1 MNSKKRSFIVWL
13 TSLILG
19 VLIILITAFS
29 EWFGITYI
37 GDTTLLKVAK
47 LVTRFNDWFGDSA
60 NALSVAAAFIYGALI
75 IMAICGYY
83 TLRSLHEARTSGA
96 DVTNALFTMSI
107 ILSLLVISIIVIC
120 NISINSETDGWLED
134 IFHLTSAPFFVL
146 VFGIVGHRV
155 NSKYFIESFTFSDL
169 SPKNAPVGASFE
181 KKELYCPKCKKT
193 VPDSGK
199 FCPTCGTEL
208 VASTMPCPQ
217 CGKTVAYDAAFC
229 TNCGCDIAKY
239 NKENGH
245 YTCTCGNVIKKEL
258 LQKKQLKYCPQ
269 CGKEIKAAPKPA
281 PTANGEYVCK
291 CGTKISNPYLKY
303 CPQCGKEIKW
313 NDSPT
318 QYLKGV
324 CPACGNYRNNGAF
337 CAICGHAIPPAES
350 SSSTKSKKS

>member
-146 VFGIVGHRV
+146 VFGIVGHRIS
-155 NSKYFIESFTFSDL
+155 SKYWVESFTFSEAFGK
-169 SPKNAPVGASFE
+169 STPAEAPV
-181 KKELYCPKCKKT
+181 KKMSCTAQSARKPSLT
-193 VPDSGK
+193 
-199 FCPTCGTEL
+199 
-208 VASTMPCPQ
+208 
-217 CGKTVAYDAAFC
+217 AA
-229 TNCGCDIAKY
+229 NSA
-239 NKENGH
+239 
-245 YTCTCGNVIKKEL
+245 
-258 LQKKQLKYCPQ
+258 
-269 CGKEIKAAPKPA
+269 
-281 PTANGEYVCK
+281 
-291 CGTKISNPYLKY
+291 
-303 CPQCGKEIKW
+303 
-313 NDSPT
+313 
-318 QYLKGV
+318 
-324 CPACGNYRNNGAF
+324 
-337 CAICGHAIPPAES
+337 PPAARS
-350 SSSTKSKKS
+350 W